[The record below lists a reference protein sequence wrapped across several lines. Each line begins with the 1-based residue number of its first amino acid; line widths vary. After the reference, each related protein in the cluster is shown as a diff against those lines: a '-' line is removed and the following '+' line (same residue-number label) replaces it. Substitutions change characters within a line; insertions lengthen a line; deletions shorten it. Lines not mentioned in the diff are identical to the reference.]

1 MEHTKTQIERQILD
15 LLNARST
22 HPSQT
27 VLPGC
32 GLQHGTACALGTSQ
46 DNVPRV
52 TPIDFFNDGLDLW
65 MIGDPGG
72 KIANIKSNP
81 NVAVGIFGGIDHA
94 VENRSLQIWGQAS
107 LVTQKSDPE
116 LFTRMVTDFGL
127 LDALRRG
134 TSFNLPDADTAQ
146 LAVEVVKRLKLITL
160 IRVTPQKIILLI
172 SRPDGTRDK
181 LVWQM

>member
-1 MEHTKTQIERQILD
+1 MEYTKAEIESQILD
-15 LLNARST
+15 LLNTRST
-22 HPSQT
+22 HPAKT
-27 VLPGC
+27 LLPGC
-32 GLQHGTACALGTSQ
+32 GLQHGTACALGTCH

-107 LVTQKSDPE
+107 LVTQKSDAE

-127 LDALRRG
+127 MDALQRG
-134 TSFNLPDADTAQ
+134 TRFNLPDADTAR
-146 LAVEVVKRLKLITL
+146 LEAEVIKRLKLITL

-172 SRPDGTRDK
+172 SRPNGTRDK
-181 LVWQM
+181 LSWQ